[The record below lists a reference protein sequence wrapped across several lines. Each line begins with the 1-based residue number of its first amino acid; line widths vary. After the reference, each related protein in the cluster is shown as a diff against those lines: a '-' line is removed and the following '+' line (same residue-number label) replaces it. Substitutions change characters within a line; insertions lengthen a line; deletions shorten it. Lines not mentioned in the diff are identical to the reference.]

1 MEFNTADL
9 IAVIVLLCLLGL
21 AIKIIIGF
29 SRKRNNAVVYLV
41 AFVVIGDDDML
52 ADIIVIAILVVIV
65 ALVIRTIIKSKKAG
79 KSLQCG
85 MDCSH
90 CKGCH

>member
-1 MEFNTADL
+1 
-9 IAVIVLLCLLGL
+9 
-21 AIKIIIGF
+21 
-29 SRKRNNAVVYLV
+29 
-41 AFVVIGDDDML
+41 ML

-65 ALVIRTIIKSKKAG
+65 ALVIRTIIKSKNAG
-79 KSLQCG
+79 TILQCG